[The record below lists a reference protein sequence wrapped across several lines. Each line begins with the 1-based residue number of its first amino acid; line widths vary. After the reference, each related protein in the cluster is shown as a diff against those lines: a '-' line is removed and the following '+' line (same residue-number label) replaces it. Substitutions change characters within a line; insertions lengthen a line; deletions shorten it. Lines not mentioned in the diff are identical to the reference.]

1 MIVPSSTAKCS
12 TWDLP
17 LLLLYSKAKKRIGS
31 LNSVLHNGSF
41 DLKMTTWGIRR
52 TIFIFKSQFVRV
64 ALYLLNGLRTLFFPS
79 SRLQKLS
86 SEAFILAVPSG
97 LKRHSSSE
105 QDTLVQLLGDWEE
118 DERETRPTIN
128 DNNNNNNE
136 DTRTKDRA
144 QEKRI
149 HTKHLRSSVLWCRG
163 VVPSQEQEIH

>member
-118 DERETRPTIN
+118 DERETRPTRWRSTTTTTTMKIHAPKTERKRR
-128 DNNNNNNE
+128 E
-136 DTRTKDRA
+136 DTQNTCGR
-144 QEKRI
+144 
-149 HTKHLRSSVLWCRG
+149 LCCG
-163 VVPSQEQEIH
+163 VVE